1 MRVRK
6 MARRRRHS
14 PPPFES
20 LFPRLRVAVFR
31 ICLRRVVVEINN
43 RYHGWYGTIP
53 RSTVGHIE
61 QYNYSLQQ
69 QY

>member
-1 MRVRK
+1 M
-6 MARRRRHS
+6 
-14 PPPFES
+14 
-20 LFPRLRVAVFR
+20 
-31 ICLRRVVVEINN
+31 EINS

-53 RSTVGHIE
+53 SSTVGHIE